1 MVIYYDLFV
10 FENFIFNLFVLYTSF
25 KMLNLKLNLL
35 RLLIASA
42 ISSFI
47 ASLIFNKFKFCALF
61 IIYYIT
67 KYIKWIDFMY
77 A

>member
-47 ASLIFNKFKFCALF
+47 DILILLNLN
-61 IIYYIT
+61 Y
-67 KYIKWIDFMY
+67 
-77 A
+77 